1 MFYIFQSTGLVGMA
15 VAPNAHHTLGS
26 IYGKILRVLQKMPE
40 SAGYRKYTEPVIRER
55 AAVLTQVKH

>member
-1 MFYIFQSTGLVGMA
+1 MA

-26 IYGKILRVLQKMPE
+26 LYGKILRVLQKMPE